1 MRIKVR
7 IIFLDGKE
15 KVFYAEGQGTSFADG
30 RIISWEVGGVY
41 VNFPVHQIV
50 SYTEEPVEEE

>member
-15 KVFYAEGQGTSFADG
+15 KVFYAEGLGTPFAEG
-30 RIISWEVGGVY
+30 RIISWETGGVY
-41 VNFPVHQIV
+41 INFPVHQIV
-50 SYTEEPVEEE
+50 SYTEEVVEEE